1 MVFGQNMISSAQV
14 ATISA
19 AEGDLYLTTDTNE
32 LYIGRTNGNLRKLGG
47 ITQLVQDNTTG
58 ALNFSDSDGVQQQIE
73 LISTDANNAVTT
85 GADGGVYL
93 PNSAVST
100 VYMGYFII
108 NATGNRTITGIPF
121 RPSQVSFTAHANV
134 ETTGINA
141 DNQVAN
147 NDRGIAN
154 AFGTMEGFARNNGG
168 GITQLAMYIGGS
180 GNSIN
185 DISRYSS
192 TSRCIGVRY
201 SNQNGDNLGLTAA
214 SLTSFNA
221 DGFTLNVTNRADNLL
236 VLYKAY
242 R

>member
-1 MVFGQNMISSAQV
+1 MFGQNMINSAQV
-14 ATISA
+14 AGISA
-19 AEGDLYLTTDTNE
+19 AEGDLYLTSDTNE

-47 ITQLVQDNTTG
+47 ITQLTQDNFTG
-58 ALNFSDSDGVQQQIE
+58 TLSFSDSDGVQQQIE
-73 LISTDANNAVTT
+73 LISTDANNAVTA
-85 GADGGVYL
+85 GGDGGVYL

-108 NATGNRTITGIPF
+108 NATGNRAITGIPF
-121 RPSQVSFTAHANV
+121 RPSQVSFTAFANV
-134 ETTGINA
+134 ENVGLYS
-141 DNQVAN
+141 DNQAGN
-147 NDRGIAN
+147 NNSGIAN
-154 AFGTMEGFARNNGG
+154 AFGAMEGFARNDGG
-168 GITQLAMYIGGS
+168 SITRLAMYIGGS

-214 SLTSFNA
+214 SLTSFDA
-221 DGFTLNVTNRADNLL
+221 DGFTLNITNRADNLL
-236 VLYKAY
+236 VLKAY